1 MRLNVRKTIALTV
14 LAGLL
19 GAGAVSPAAADGW
32 GWHGGYGGYGG
43 HGWGYRGGWG
53 HHGGWNNGGAVAA
66 AAIGGLALGVA
77 AGAMS
82 QPQYGAGYGGY
93 YGGCY
98 PVDRPVMDGW
108 GNVVGYRRAQVCD

>member
-19 GAGAVSPAAADGW
+19 GASAVSPAAADGW
-32 GWHGGYGGYGG
+32 GWHGGYGGP
-43 HGWGYRGGWG
+43 GWGYRGGWG

-82 QPQYGAGYGGY
+82 QPRYGSYGGY
-93 YGGCY
+93 YGDCY

>member
-19 GAGAVSPAAADGW
+19 GAGAASPAAAADGW
-32 GWHGGYGGYGG
+32 GWHGGYG
-43 HGWGYRGGWG
+43 WG
-53 HHGGWNNGGAVAA
+53 HHGGWRHHHGGWDNGGAAAA

-82 QPQYGAGYGGY
+82 QPQYGTGYGGY
-93 YGGCY
+93 YGGDCY
-98 PVDRPVMDGW
+98 PVDRPVVDGW